1 MTTLAKKISSW
12 CSELFCKESFMFQAN
27 VSIFLAV
34 QRSEWIDEFLF
45 LFSEKLYK
53 GSFLKKCNLTFLSL
67 ALSVSSYIYGGKNCH
82 FKISIRQNCGQIVD
96 RSNVYLLQSWGFFFQ
111 VLKIHANS
119 CQTCS
124 KLRGLIN
131 LIVIKIS
138 RYNKQSYLGR
148 AILSLKNKV
157 ILLQANLISSLQKIK
172 KNCNSNWKI
181 EN

>member
-1 MTTLAKKISSW
+1 MTTLAKKISSS

-34 QRSEWIDEFLF
+34 QRSEWIDEFL
-45 LFSEKLYK
+45 LFSEKLFK
-53 GSFLKKCNLTFLSL
+53 GRFLKKCHLTFLSL
-67 ALSVSSYIYGGKNCH
+67 ALSVSSYIYGE
-82 FKISIRQNCGQIVD
+82 KIVISRFLFAKIVD
-96 RSNVYLLQSWGFFFQ
+96 KLWTGVMSTYCNLEFFFQ

-138 RYNKQSYLGR
+138 RYNKHCH
-148 AILSLKNKV
+148 I
-157 ILLQANLISSLQKIK
+157 
-172 KNCNSNWKI
+172 
-181 EN
+181 

>member
-1 MTTLAKKISSW
+1 MNFYFYFQRNFTKEVFSKSAILPFYHLLLVFLHISMG
-12 CSELFCKESFMFQAN
+12 E
-27 VSIFLAV
+27 
-34 QRSEWIDEFLF
+34 
-45 LFSEKLYK
+45 
-53 GSFLKKCNLTFLSL
+53 
-67 ALSVSSYIYGGKNCH
+67 KNCH

-172 KNCNSNWKI
+172 KNYNSNWKI